1 MKPRSPNKAA
11 RSRRTPAKKATLG
24 DDAASTPRNSGV
36 NKLTD
41 DKDKGFDL
49 NNTSTGW
56 DSGKQVGNKI

>member
-1 MKPRSPNKAA
+1 MKPRSPNKVT
-11 RSRRTPAKKATLG
+11 RSRRAPSKKATLG
-24 DDAASTPRNSGV
+24 DRAASTPSDSGV